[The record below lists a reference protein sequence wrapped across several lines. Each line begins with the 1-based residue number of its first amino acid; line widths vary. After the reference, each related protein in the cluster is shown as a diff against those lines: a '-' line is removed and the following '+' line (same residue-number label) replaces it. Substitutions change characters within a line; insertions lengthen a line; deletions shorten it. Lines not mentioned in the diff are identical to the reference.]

1 MDISARTATT
11 QSDLYRVTHPTA
23 LKSLNIS
30 GLAIDGAVKQQVFK
44 AFDADQDGLVSAEE
58 LAKLGNKDPAD
69 LAKLADGQSMV
80 SVFDR
85 NGDGALDQREFGA
98 SKLLNGQN
106 LKTLLGVQDEA
117 GVAGWLVSRADA
129 DGDGALSADE
139 YATVAPPSQAGRID
153 ADGKSVPEAQEETN
167 ARNFGRLDV
176 DQDGRLSTEELTESL
191 RTAPRLI
198 QFGDNGKATDALT
211 TRNDADGDGALSLDE
226 LSSAAT
232 TAGLPS
238 TYIADLLKGADA
250 DGDANLSADELAA
263 AAARNP
269 SLHKLTPLGPTFTPP
284 SGGDLLL
291 SRLLSA
297 TVTRL
302 SDQMASQLGGALSR
316 TA

>member
-1 MDISARTATT
+1 MDISSRSATT
-11 QSDLYRVTHPTA
+11 PSEFFRDTRLTP

-30 GLAIDGAVKQQVFK
+30 GMAIDGAVKQQVFK

-58 LAKLGNKDPAD
+58 LAKLGNKDPA
-69 LAKLADGQSMV
+69 KLADPQAMI

-106 LKTLLGVQDEA
+106 LKTLLGAQDET

-139 YATVAPPSQAGRID
+139 YATVAPPTRAGRID
-153 ADGKSVPEAQEETN
+153 ADGRSVPEAQEETN
-167 ARNFGRLDV
+167 ARDFGRIDV

-191 RTAPRLI
+191 RTGPRLI
-198 QFGDNGKATDALT
+198 QFGDNGKATNALAA
-211 TRNDADGDGALSLDE
+211 RNDTDGDGALSLDE

-232 TAGLPS
+232 AAGLAS
-238 TYIADLLKGADA
+238 THVTDLLKAA
-250 DGDANLSADELAA
+250 DGDGDAKLSADELAA
-263 AAARNP
+263 AASRNP
-269 SLHKLTPLGPTFTPP
+269 SLYRLTPIGAGFTPP

-291 SRLLSA
+291 SRLLRA
-297 TVTRL
+297 TVNNL